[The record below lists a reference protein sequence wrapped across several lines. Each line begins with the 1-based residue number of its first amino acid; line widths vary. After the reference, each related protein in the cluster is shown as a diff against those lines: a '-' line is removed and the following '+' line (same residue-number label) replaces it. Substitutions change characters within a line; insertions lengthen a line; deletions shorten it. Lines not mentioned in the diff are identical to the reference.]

1 MATTAAPKTS
11 PHSAKPR
18 LEVRSIALATI
29 DTGSRSD
36 SEPVSHLTILVV
48 EIPGAAGVSKR
59 SPHS

>member
-48 EIPGAAGVSKR
+48 ESRGAAGGE
-59 SPHS
+59 

>member
-36 SEPVSHLTILVV
+36 SKPVSHLTILVV
-48 EIPGAAGVSKR
+48 EIPGGSR
-59 SPHS
+59 R

>member
-1 MATTAAPKTS
+1 MATTAAQKTS

-36 SEPVSHLTILVV
+36 SEPVSHLTILVI
-48 EIPGAAGVSKR
+48 EIPGGSR
-59 SPHS
+59 R